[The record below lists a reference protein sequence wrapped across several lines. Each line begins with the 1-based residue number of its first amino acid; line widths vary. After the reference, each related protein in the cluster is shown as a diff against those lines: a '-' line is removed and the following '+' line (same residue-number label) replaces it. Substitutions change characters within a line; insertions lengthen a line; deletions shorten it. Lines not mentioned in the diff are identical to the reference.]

1 MATFNNLL
9 YDLDAA
15 SGILTITLNRPSKLN
30 ALNAA
35 TIEEIGAAMQL
46 ALDDTAV
53 RGIILTGSGEK
64 AFVAG
69 ADIAE
74 LAAVENESLA
84 RRASESGQ
92 EVFCA
97 IEESPKPVIAAV
109 NGFALGGGCE
119 LAMACHMRIA
129 ADTARFG
136 QPEVNLGLIPGYGGT
151 QRLTQL
157 VGKGKALELMLT
169 ADMIKADEALRLG
182 LANHVV
188 PAAELMDFTRALL
201 GRILSKAPLAV
212 GLVIDS
218 VNAYYADERHGYQV
232 EANAFGQC
240 FASDDFK
247 EGTQAFLEKRPAA
260 FTGK

>member
-1 MATFNNLL
+1 MASFDNLL

-15 SGILTITLNRPSKLN
+15 SGILTITLNRPTKLN

-46 ALDDTAV
+46 ALDDEQV
-53 RGIILTGSGEK
+53 RGVILTGSGEK

-74 LAAVENESLA
+74 LAALSGPLA
-84 RRASESGQ
+84 QRASERGQ
-92 EVFCA
+92 EVFCT
-97 IEESPKPVIAAV
+97 IEDSPKPVIAAI

-119 LAMACHMRIA
+119 LAMACHLRIA
-129 ADTARFG
+129 ADNARFG

-169 ADMIKADEALRLG
+169 ADMVKADEALRLG
-182 LANHVV
+182 LVNHVV
-188 PAAELMDFTRALL
+188 PAAELLGFTRELL
-201 GRILSKAPLAV
+201 GRILTKAPLAL

-218 VNAYYADERHGYQV
+218 VNAYFSDERHGYQV

-240 FASDDFK
+240 FASEDFK
-247 EGTQAFLEKRPAA
+247 EGTQAFLEKRPAV
-260 FTGK
+260 FKGK